1 MIENLLDPAHLPFTH
16 AGTLAK
22 RSDAQKMT
30 MKVIW
35 NTATAAIFPEEE
47 DANFEIAQSTK
58 SSGFRVRAYRPTSE
72 TKPDAG
78 SFTFYAP
85 CLTVLNIT
93 INEKKGTQMIQVN
106 WSVPVTPTKMRFIYW
121 FFRNVAVSVNKIPG
135 INRAFRWSSDKI
147 IDQDVEMLGGQQIR
161 LDQGARPWNS
171 VVSADTGGVIY
182 RKWRQKQ
189 EKEKPWFRS
198 FSKNSQEITD
208 IEEIHQGCSAQYAEV
223 PSGKFKVRERLPLFP
238 DRIRWLLICFLLFS
252 LISLIYFLWVRM
264 N

>member
-1 MIENLLDPAHLPFTH
+1 MYNAKLFPTKEMYKAIWVWIGDDMSEEELEQRFPYRFFDKYDDKNWATNFGERDLNIDHGLMIENLLDPAHLPFTH

-121 FFRNVAVSVNKIPG
+121 
-135 INRAFRWSSDKI
+135 
-147 IDQDVEMLGGQQIR
+147 
-161 LDQGARPWNS
+161 
-171 VVSADTGGVIY
+171 
-182 RKWRQKQ
+182 
-189 EKEKPWFRS
+189 
-198 FSKNSQEITD
+198 
-208 IEEIHQGCSAQYAEV
+208 
-223 PSGKFKVRERLPLFP
+223 
-238 DRIRWLLICFLLFS
+238 
-252 LISLIYFLWVRM
+252 
-264 N
+264 